1 MPGIGDRLVVEPG
14 QVLQLLVA
22 HLKCRARGLA
32 TTALHAKAAAMA
44 KIVGIGLKFFSPWL
58 KARHR
63 GEPGAE

>member
-1 MPGIGDRLVVEPG
+1 MKSGGGALE
-14 QVLQLLVA
+14 
-22 HLKCRARGLA
+22 CRARGLE